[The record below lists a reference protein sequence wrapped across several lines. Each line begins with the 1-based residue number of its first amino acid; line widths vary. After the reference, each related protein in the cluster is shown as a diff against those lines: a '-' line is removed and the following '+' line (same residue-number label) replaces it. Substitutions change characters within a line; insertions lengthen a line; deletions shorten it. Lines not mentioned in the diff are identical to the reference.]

1 MALKTLRN
9 TVPMLDTTR
18 VKVLE
23 TKAGATPME
32 RGRSWMNKRERV
44 ALRYRYRCAKC
55 GMPWVSSRDHID
67 HIVPRE
73 QGGSNDESN
82 LQPLCDVPCHAE
94 KTAAENKAR
103 TAANPRKGWTP

>member
-1 MALKTLRN
+1 MGLQTLKPRLG
-9 TVPMLDTTR
+9 TVDTRR
-18 VKVLE
+18 VPTLE

-32 RGRSWMNKRERV
+32 RGRAWMDKRERV
-44 ALRYRYRCAKC
+44 AKAHGYRCAKC
-55 GMPWVSSRDHID
+55 GKVWVSARDHID

-94 KTAAENKAR
+94 KTAAEAKVRAGKA
-103 TAANPRKGWTP
+103 